1 LKNINFVILGDNN
14 IANEL
19 GKKGTTSDIAIYDRK
34 TSHSI
39 FTWALPLTFPDKVQT
54 LMQVVNLAEYAILN
68 VTKIDRHLGEQII
81 ALDSVQFRDGFIVHS
96 HDIDEADL
104 KSITRNTS
112 VSNFKFV
119 DDVAQLK
126 NEISILEPKPNE
138 GPLMIPIDHAFDVK
152 GVGTV
157 VLGVMKQGSVRVHDQ
172 LKILPDGMDII
183 IKSIQVHDDPV
194 NESKSPAR
202 VGLALKG
209 IDAER
214 ISRGD
219 VLSVPGYLK
228 LSEGVIPVKFKK
240 NSYYKAEL
248 AENQSYLISIGLQ
261 IKPIKVRLINED
273 EIEII
278 PENPFVYF
286 PGQKFAILKPDSSGT
301 RIIGRGGFIE

>member
-1 LKNINFVILGDNN
+1 MTGRHQTLYLHG
-14 IANEL
+14 L
-19 GKKGTTSDIAIYDRK
+19 CL
-34 TSHSI
+34 
-39 FTWALPLTFPDKVQT
+39 LPFLNKVQT

-157 VLGVMKQGSVRVHDQ
+157 VLGVVKQGSVRVHDQ
-172 LKILPDGMDII
+172 LKILPDGIDII

-219 VLSVPGYLK
+219 VLSLPGYLR
-228 LSEGVIPVKFKK
+228 P
-240 NSYYKAEL
+240 
-248 AENQSYLISIGLQ
+248 LQ
-261 IKPIKVRLINED
+261 WSNTSKV
-273 EIEII
+273 
-278 PENPFVYF
+278 
-286 PGQKFAILKPDSSGT
+286 
-301 RIIGRGGFIE
+301 

>member
-1 LKNINFVILGDNN
+1 VILGDNN

-157 VLGVMKQGSVRVHDQ
+157 VLGVMKQGSVRVH
-172 LKILPDGMDII
+172 
-183 IKSIQVHDDPV
+183 
-194 NESKSPAR
+194 ESKSPAR

-209 IDAER
+209 IDVER

-219 VLSVPGYLK
+219 VLSLPGYLK
-228 LSEGVIPVKFKK
+228 LSDGVITVKFKK
-240 NSYYKAEL
+240 NSYYKADL

>member
-1 LKNINFVILGDNN
+1 VILGDNN

-19 GKKGTTSDIAIYDRK
+19 GKKGTTSDIAIYDLK
-34 TSHSI
+34 TSDSI

-157 VLGVMKQGSVRVHDQ
+157 VLGVVKQGSVRVHDQ

-194 NESKSPAR
+194 NETKSPAR

-214 ISRGD
+214 ISRGN

-228 LSEGVIPVKFKK
+228 LSDGVIPVKFKK
-240 NSYYKAEL
+240 NSYY
-248 AENQSYLISIGLQ
+248 
-261 IKPIKVRLINED
+261 R
-273 EIEII
+273 
-278 PENPFVYF
+278 
-286 PGQKFAILKPDSSGT
+286 
-301 RIIGRGGFIE
+301 

>member
-1 LKNINFVILGDNN
+1 MKNINFLILGDNN

-34 TSHSI
+34 TSDSI

-138 GPLMIPIDHAFDVK
+138 VEVSVK
-152 GVGTV
+152 ATGIC
-157 VLGVMKQGSVRVHDQ
+157 GS
-172 LKILPDGMDII
+172 DGEFYIIYII
-183 IKSIQVHDDPV
+183 ITCLYTTYVFRCV
-194 NESKSPAR
+194 
-202 VGLALKG
+202 
-209 IDAER
+209 
-214 ISRGD
+214 
-219 VLSVPGYLK
+219 
-228 LSEGVIPVKFKK
+228 
-240 NSYYKAEL
+240 
-248 AENQSYLISIGLQ
+248 
-261 IKPIKVRLINED
+261 
-273 EIEII
+273 
-278 PENPFVYF
+278 
-286 PGQKFAILKPDSSGT
+286 
-301 RIIGRGGFIE
+301 